1 MQDVDKETIQKIGI
15 PGLVLMERASEKIA
29 RRLMETVRKNNR
41 ILSVAGC
48 GNNGGDALAA
58 ARILLEEGYSVDFT
72 VVGDLSQASA
82 DLKTQ
87 YDILARL
94 GYEQKEEID
103 YKDYD
108 WILEGLFGV
117 GLSREVSGTYRTA
130 VERINGSGAKVMSV
144 DISSGNQRGYGKSP
158 WMRRKIRRY
167 GDLRRSQAGHL
178 LYPGKEYAGRLYV
191 EKIGFFVFR
200 FEETCRG
207 LHIR

>member
-117 GLSREVSGTYRTA
+117 GRSERYRGHTVLLWKGLMEAELKSCQSIFPPESAGIRE
-130 VERINGSGAKVMSV
+130 
-144 DISSGNQRGYGKSP
+144 KSLDAP
-158 WMRRKIRRY
+158 
-167 GDLRRSQAGHL
+167 
-178 LYPGKEYAGRLYV
+178 
-191 EKIGFFVFR
+191 
-200 FEETCRG
+200 
-207 LHIR
+207 

>member
-1 MQDVDKETIQKIGI
+1 MKYVLKNQEMQDVDKETIQKIGI

-103 YKDYD
+103 YEDYD

-130 VERINGSGAKVMSV
+130 VERINGSGAKVMS
-144 DISSGNQRGYGKSP
+144 
-158 WMRRKIRRY
+158 
-167 GDLRRSQAGHL
+167 
-178 LYPGKEYAGRLYV
+178 E
-191 EKIGFFVFR
+191 
-200 FEETCRG
+200 
-207 LHIR
+207 